1 MTLAGIIVMTEVAE
15 NEMRVQNEE
24 KIKQLVEQIVESV
37 STVGYP
43 GEIERL
49 KEKYT
54 KLKTVH
60 QLQKSIVRQNMHN
73 AMSPLSAISGYLE
86 LINLSLSTNPDL
98 EQIEYYRKKIETGI
112 HEVNTIIEQ
121 LQGIYNDESDTLLVD
136 DIEHFLDVDLNWLV
150 REVCNKMHFT
160 ESDMKLSMK
169 SISLHVQT
177 DIFITKLIIFN
188 LINYAIKCN
197 NNKQAIE
204 LITESTSNYATF
216 EVRFDVAD
224 SKKIEI
230 AHVIKKAN
238 SLSSNHEIENS
249 FDEGLLTSV
258 KLAKE
263 ISSNISCLSIQKGKV
278 NIKLSIP
285 KTSA

>member
-1 MTLAGIIVMTEVAE
+1 MAEVVE
-15 NEMRVQNEE
+15 KKMPVQNEE

-37 STVGYP
+37 SSVGYP
-43 GEIERL
+43 GEAERL

-86 LINLSLSTNPDL
+86 LINISLLSNPDL

-121 LQGIYNDESDTLLVD
+121 LQGIYNDESDNLLID
-136 DIEHFLDVDLNWLV
+136 DIEHLLDVDLNWLV

-160 ESDMKLSMK
+160 DSDIKLNMK

-188 LINYAIKCN
+188 LINYSIKCN
-197 NNKQAIE
+197 SNKQAIE
-204 LITESTSNYATF
+204 LITDSTSDYATF
-216 EVRFDVAD
+216 ETRFDVVD

-238 SLSSNHEIENS
+238 SIASIYESENS

-258 KLAKE
+258 RLAKE
-263 ISSNISCLSIQKGKV
+263 INSNITCLSIQQGKV
-278 NIKLSIP
+278 TIKLSIP
-285 KTSA
+285 KIRS

>member
-1 MTLAGIIVMTEVAE
+1 MVEGKVILGE
-15 NEMRVQNEE
+15 NMQVQNDE
-24 KIKQLVEQIVESV
+24 KIKQLVEQIVDSV
-37 STVGYP
+37 SNVGYP

-49 KEKYT
+49 KVKYT

-86 LINLSLSTNPDL
+86 LINMKLSSDPDL
-98 EQIEYYRKKIETGI
+98 DQIEYYRTKIESGI
-112 HEVNTIIEQ
+112 QEVNTIIEQ
-121 LQGIYNDESDTLLVD
+121 LQGIYNDETDTLLIDEV
-136 DIEHFLDVDLNWLV
+136 EQLLDVDMNWLI
-150 REVCNKMHFT
+150 REVCSKMHFT
-160 ESDMKLSMK
+160 ETDINFNMK
-169 SISLHVQT
+169 SVALHVQT

-197 NNKQAIE
+197 CEKQPID
-204 LITESTSNYATF
+204 LITDKTESFATF
-216 EVRFDVAD
+216 EVKFDVVD

-238 SLSSNHEIENS
+238 SLNGDLDIDNS

-263 ISSNISCLSIQKGKV
+263 IKSSINFLGIQKGKAH
-278 NIKLSIP
+278 IKLSIP
-285 KTSA
+285 LARV

>member
-1 MTLAGIIVMTEVAE
+1 MQLAAE
-15 NEMRVQNEE
+15 SMQVQNDK
-24 KIKQLVEQIVESV
+24 KIKKLVEQIVESV
-37 STVGYP
+37 SSVGYP
-43 GEIERL
+43 GESERL
-49 KEKYT
+49 REKYT

-86 LINLSLSTNPDL
+86 LINLSLATNPDL
-98 EQIEYYRKKIETGI
+98 DQIEYYRKKIETGI

-121 LQGIYNDESDTLLVD
+121 LQGIYNDESDTLLIDDVD
-136 DIEHFLDVDLNWLV
+136 HLLDVDLNWLV
-150 REVCNKMHFT
+150 REVCAKMHFT
-160 ESDMKLSMK
+160 ESDMKLNMK

-197 NNKQAIE
+197 CNKQPIE
-204 LITESTSNYATF
+204 IITDSFDGHATF
-216 EVRFDVAD
+216 EVKFDVAE

-238 SLSSNHEIENS
+238 SILPDYESENS

-263 ISSNISCLSIQKGKV
+263 INSNINFLSIQQGKAH
-278 NIKLSIP
+278 IKLSIP
-285 KTSA
+285 SAV

>member
-1 MTLAGIIVMTEVAE
+1 MGVIVVMQVAE
-15 NEMRVQNEE
+15 KNMQVQNEE

-86 LINLSLSTNPDL
+86 LINLSLLSNPDL
-98 EQIEYYRKKIETGI
+98 DQIEYYRKKIETGI
-112 HEVNTIIEQ
+112 QEVNTIIEQ
-121 LQGIYNDESDTLLVD
+121 LQGIYNDESDNLLID
-136 DIEHFLDVDLNWLV
+136 DVEQLLNVDLNWLV

-160 ESDMKLSMK
+160 DTDIKLNMKT
-169 SISLHVQT
+169 ISLHVQT

-188 LINYAIKCN
+188 LINYAIKSNC
-197 NNKQAIE
+197 KKEPIE
-204 LITESTSNYATF
+204 LLTDTTSTHATF
-216 EVRFDVAD
+216 EVKFDVVDA
-224 SKKIEI
+224 KKIEI

-238 SLSSNHEIENS
+238 SITENYESENS

-258 KLAKE
+258 KLARE
-263 ISSNISCLSIQKGKV
+263 INSAINCLSLQQGKAH
-278 NIKLSIP
+278 IKLSIP
-285 KTSA
+285 KASA

>member
-1 MTLAGIIVMTEVAE
+1 MQI
-15 NEMRVQNEE
+15 QNED

-37 STVGYP
+37 SNVGYP
-43 GEIERL
+43 DESERL

-73 AMSPLSAISGYLE
+73 VMSPLSAISGYLE
-86 LINLSLSTNPDL
+86 LIHITLLSNPDL
-98 EQIEYYRKKIETGI
+98 DQIEYYRKKIDLGI
-112 HEVNTIIEQ
+112 QEVNTIIEQ
-121 LQGIYNDESDTLLVD
+121 LQGIYNDENDTLL
-136 DIEHFLDVDLNWLV
+136 IEDVENLLDVDLNWLV

-160 ESDMKLSMK
+160 ESDMNLTMK
-169 SISLHVQT
+169 NISLHVQT

-197 NNKQAIE
+197 SKKLPIE
-204 LITESTSNYATF
+204 LITDCSANQATF
-216 EVRFDVAD
+216 ELKFNVVESR
-224 SKKIEI
+224 KIEI

-238 SLSSNHEIENS
+238 SITSNYESENS

-263 ISSNISCLSIQKGKV
+263 IRSAINFLSIQQGKAH
-278 NIKLSIP
+278 IKLSIP
-285 KTSA
+285 MPKS

>member
-1 MTLAGIIVMTEVAE
+1 MQVAE
-15 NEMRVQNEE
+15 RNMQVQNEE

-37 STVGYP
+37 SSVGYP

-86 LINLSLSTNPDL
+86 LINISLLTNPDL
-98 EQIEYYRKKIETGI
+98 DQIEYYRKKIETGI
-112 HEVNTIIEQ
+112 NEVNTIIEQ
-121 LQGIYNDESDTLLVD
+121 LQGIYNDESDNLLID
-136 DIEHFLDVDLNWLV
+136 DVEHLLDVDLNWLV

-160 ESDMKLSMK
+160 DTDIKFNMK
-169 SISLHVQT
+169 STSLHVQT

-197 NNKQAIE
+197 CKKEQIE
-204 LITESTSNYATF
+204 LITDSSSTYATF
-216 EVRFDVAD
+216 EVKFEVVD

-238 SLSSNHEIENS
+238 SINEDYESENS

-263 ISSNISCLSIQKGKV
+263 IKGEINYLSLQQGKAHV
-278 NIKLSIP
+278 KLSLP
-285 KTSA
+285 KS